1 MASPFLGDSSVGI
14 PQPSITTR
22 RPQQHHDQPS
32 QLEIYQDVAGDER
45 VVWATGRTQA
55 GLVVGSHD
63 VYGGLIDFG
72 FGGEDGVEI
81 YFWTMKA
88 ARQGSQ
94 LRGRK
99 KSQKMHD
106 PAAPVDRTC

>member
-1 MASPFLGDSSVGI
+1 MTGVSAAAMASPFLGDSSEGI

-22 RPQQHHDQPS
+22 GPQQHHDQPS

-63 VYGGLIDFG
+63 GMVS
-72 FGGEDGVEI
+72 VE
-81 YFWTMKA
+81 
-88 ARQGSQ
+88 G
-94 LRGRK
+94 
-99 KSQKMHD
+99 
-106 PAAPVDRTC
+106 